1 MKKFTA
7 FILAFILM
15 LMPLTASAVE
25 AVDDTSI
32 MMGDLTNDRQ
42 ISSADARLVLR
53 IAAGIDSKKGVS
65 MLSADAD
72 GNGLITAAD
81 ARAILRVSAKIESFS
96 RGFDADGMLN
106 AVKLIKGER
115 YTIEISISDNLGGGS
130 EDAPISIA
138 TNGSDFCF
146 KYLESFNFDS
156 DEGAMSMNDMGVMS
170 INGNIY
176 MLVTINDAKMAIT
189 EDGLKLL
196 GEMSGGEDAQY
207 FESLI
212 KDFSELINMANF
224 MDSLIADDIGTPHK
238 VTENGK
244 DFFIYNYSAYE
255 QNVVLKA
262 DSCGGITEIL
272 ADEGTL
278 SIKVNSISSE
288 INSEDFNLDSY
299 VLF

>member
-15 LMPLTASAVE
+15 LMPFTASAVE

-244 DFFIYNYSAYE
+244 DFFVYNYSAYE